1 MEQALQGLRVIDFGW
16 VWAGGVLG
24 QVLADM
30 GAEVIKMESKR
41 RVDGMRL
48 GKVFELGTTIE
59 INPHFHNL
67 HRNKLS
73 VTVDIKQPKGAE
85 LVKRLARK
93 SDVVI
98 ENFTPHVLP
107 GAGLDYDSLTRVKPD
122 IIMIAMSPTGQYG
135 PLRDIL
141 AYAPIIN
148 ALSGVDGLTGYQGE
162 NVLGLRHPY
171 ADPNASLFGAV
182 AVLAAL
188 RYRKATGKGQYIDL
202 SQWEATASLVGEAVM
217 DYSMNGRVQGTQ
229 GNSHASMAP
238 HGNYRCRGN
247 DKWISIAVRTDEDWQ
262 GFCCAIDNPDWVR
275 DERFCDRFS
284 RLKNREE
291 LDKLVSQWTAQHEQY
306 EATELLQKEGVA
318 AMPVLD
324 TEGVFFDPHFKER
337 QVHIDVEHPLSGG
350 EVIYGVTWKLSETPG
365 SIRRHAPFLG
375 EHNEYVFGE
384 VVGLSKEEIDRL
396 VDEKVIY

>member
-24 QVLADM
+24 QLLADM

-73 VTVDIKQPKGAE
+73 ITVDIKKPKGAE

-107 GAGLDYDSLTRVKPD
+107 GVGLDYESLKKVKPD
-122 IIMIAMSPTGQYG
+122 IVMVAMSPTGQYG

-148 ALSGVDGLTGYQGE
+148 ALSGIDGLTGYRGE

-171 ADPNASLFGAV
+171 ADPNASTLGAV

-188 RYRKATGKGQYIDL
+188 RYRNATGEGQYIDL
-202 SQWEATASLVGEAVM
+202 SQWEATASLVGEAIM
-217 DYSMNGRVQGTQ
+217 DYTMNGRVQGPQ
-229 GNSHASMAP
+229 GNAHASMAP
-238 HGNYRCRGN
+238 HGNYRCQGD
-247 DKWISIAVRTDEDWQ
+247 DKWISIAVRTEDEWQ
-262 GFCCAIDNPDWVR
+262 GFCQAIGNPEWTKDP
-275 DERFCDRFS
+275 RFADKFG
-284 RLKNREE
+284 RLQNRAE
-291 LDKLVSQWTAQHEQY
+291 LDELVADWTMNYLPY
-306 EATELLQKEGVA
+306 EAMKRLQDAGVA
-318 AMPVLD
+318 AFPVLD

-337 QVHIDVEHPLSGG
+337 EVHVDLEHPLSGG

-365 SIRRHAPFLG
+365 AIRRHAPFLG
-375 EHNEYVFGE
+375 EHNDYVCGQILE
-384 VVGLSKEEIDRL
+384 MPKSEIDQL
-396 VDEKVIY
+396 VEEKVIY